1 MTGDGC
7 IRSPSRT
14 LLTGIMHPL
23 IHAELGRANAADVDR
38 LSREAHL
45 PRPLSASRTRR
56 RMWRRKQRRL
66 VRSPQWSS

>member
-45 PRPLSASRTRR
+45 PRLSASRTRR
-56 RMWRRKQRRL
+56 SMWRRKQRRL